1 MPPVTDLQT
10 MIDQTQEKLSEE
22 ATSGCSHMLWNH
34 HSGFDFV

>member
-22 ATSGCSHMLWNH
+22 ATTYAVESPQW
-34 HSGFDFV
+34 V